1 MFYIFYFND
10 QITLTNVRG
19 KSSQQVVCQCDW
31 CGKTISMKRYSFL
44 RAKHHYCS
52 IECHANHKR
61 ITFRGENNHQYGL
74 RGPLNSS
81 FKNHN
86 VKKHN
91 NKLLDDWIYVGE
103 WYRGSIH
110 GRVKIYRYLVEKH
123 HDLYEETYFDL
134 IDGWYYLKSKI
145 EVHHID
151 FNHNNNDISNLL
163 PLTKSEHVR
172 LHNLYRGQNR
182 DTKTGQFI
190 KNDTKRIS
198 AEST

>member
-1 MFYIFYFND
+1 MFYLFYFND
-10 QITLTNVRG
+10 QITLTNIRD
-19 KSSQQVVCQCDW
+19 KSSRKVICQCDW
-31 CGKTISMKRYSFL
+31 CGTSISMKRYRYFRS
-44 RAKHHYCS
+44 KYHYCS
-52 IECHANHKR
+52 IECHANHKK

-74 RGPLNSS
+74 RGPMNSS
-81 FKNHN
+81 FKNSSL
-86 VKKHN
+86 KKHN
-91 NKLLDDWIYVGE
+91 NHLVDDWIYVGE
-103 WYRGSIH
+103 WYRGGIH
-110 GRVKIYRYLVEKH
+110 GRVKIYRYLVEQNH
-123 HDLYEETYFDL
+123 NLYDEALFEI

-172 LHNLYRGQNR
+172 LHNQYRNQQR
-182 DTKTGQFI
+182 DIITGKFI